1 MPNVYV
7 VDDDVMVRH
16 VLSQMLS
23 GAGFA
28 ARGFSSAQD
37 FLDAAPWLTPGC
49 IVADV
54 RMPGI
59 DGLQLLRTLTERE
72 MPFPVV
78 IITGHA
84 NVPMAVRAIKTGAV
98 DFLEKPFSEEAI
110 LGSIVRA
117 QDRLG
122 QSPREFEAGETARA
136 RVAAL
141 TNRERQVLEGVVA
154 GLPNKTVAYDLGI
167 STRTVDYY
175 RARVMEKMQASSLSH
190 LVRLALAAGIKIA
203 SDG

>member
-1 MPNVYV
+1 MRNVYI

-16 VLSQMLS
+16 VLGQTLS
-23 GAGFA
+23 TAGFA
-28 ARGFSSAQD
+28 ARGFGSAQD
-37 FLDAAPWLTPGC
+37 FLDAAPRLAPGC
-49 IVADV
+49 LVADI
-54 RMPGI
+54 RIPGI

-72 MPFPVV
+72 MLFPVV

-98 DFLEKPFSEEAI
+98 HFLEKPFSEEAI
-110 LGSIVRA
+110 LGSVAQA

-122 QSPREFEAGETARA
+122 QSPREIETGEMAQA

-141 TNRERQVLEGVVA
+141 TNRERQVLEGLVA

-167 STRTVDYY
+167 SIRTVQYY
-175 RARVMEKMQASSLSH
+175 RARVMEKMRASSLSH
-190 LVRLALAAGIKIA
+190 LVRLALAGGIEIG
-203 SDG
+203 S